1 MKFRAA
7 AITSLTI
14 GIVLAT
20 PTVADVSTSTLFAP
34 TVRGAQSNES
44 VYFVMTDRF
53 ENGDSSNDFG
63 GATDGRYA
71 SGYVPD
77 EIGWWHGGDF
87 KGITKR
93 INYIKDMGFT
103 SIWITPPVK
112 QVIFQGSSAS
122 YHGYWGLDFL
132 TVDPH
137 LGTEAD
143 FKEMVKAAHTAGL
156 KVIVDVVANHTA
168 DVIYNPNYASEY
180 LESYA
185 FPYKSAL
192 GKVFDAKKLAG
203 KTTFPK
209 LSAAKS
215 FPYAPQVASINSKIK
230 NPAWLND
237 LTNYHNR
244 GHSDFSGES
253 ITDGDFFGLDD
264 LFTEKPE
271 VVKGWT
277 DVWSYWI
284 KNFDIDGLRIDTFK
298 HINPE
303 FWQAVIPKVLTV
315 AKQQGKNDF
324 PIYGEAADSDAYTLS
339 SYVRTKQTPS
349 VLDFAFQKNITNF
362 ARFGGSTQQ
371 IVTLFNADDLYTTPT
386 TNAYQLAT
394 FISNHDSG
402 RIGMQLRKSVAVDQ
416 PGQLLDRA
424 KLSNA
429 LLFLLRGGPVL
440 YYGDEVGMTGTTG
453 DKESRQDMF
462 PTLVTDWKKEQRIGS
477 AAIGD
482 KSSFDQPHELRTQIT
497 KLQQLIKENPGLR
510 NGVQQT
516 RHAQQGLFA
525 VTRYA
530 ANQEYIVVYN
540 GADEIK
546 SVTVQTSTK
555 NSTWRILDGECQ
567 INSELLISLS
577 ARSYCLLK
585 ADNKYS
591 STDTPKVQLKAISET
606 AITGDLLQLAAHV
619 PGDDYVEVAF
629 SLRLPGGAWKLIG
642 TSDHRTF
649 ADNATEGALHRVFID
664 PLSYKVGSKIEVIA
678 VAIGSSGK
686 SAQSKIVKHTIK
698 R

>member
-1 MKFRAA
+1 MKFSTAGV
-7 AITSLTI
+7 TSLVVGLI
-14 GIVLAT
+14 LAT
-20 PTVADVSTSTLFAP
+20 PTVADTSTSVLFAP

-63 GATDGRYA
+63 GSTEGRYA

-93 INYIKDMGFT
+93 INYIRDMGFT

-137 LGTEAD
+137 LGTEED
-143 FKEMVKAAHTAGL
+143 FKEMVKAAHNAGL

-168 DVIYNPNYASEY
+168 DVIYYPNYASEY

-185 FPYKSAL
+185 FPYKSSL
-192 GKVFDAKKLAG
+192 GKVFDSKKLAG
-203 KTTFPK
+203 KTAFPK
-209 LSAAKS
+209 LSVSKS
-215 FPYAPQVASINSKIK
+215 FPYTPQVASINSKIK

-244 GHSDFSGES
+244 GSNDFSGES
-253 ITDGDFFGLDD
+253 TTDGDFFGLDD
-264 LFTEKPE
+264 IFTEKPE

-303 FWQAVIPKVLTV
+303 FWQAVIPKVLSV
-315 AKQQGKNDF
+315 AKQQGKSDF
-324 PIYGEAADSDAYTLS
+324 PIFGEVADSDALALS

-349 VLDFAFQKNITNF
+349 VLDFAFQKSITNF

-371 IVTLFNADDLYTTPT
+371 IVALFNADDLYTTPT

-402 RIGMQLRKSVAVDQ
+402 RIGMQLSKAVAVDQ
-416 PGQLLDRA
+416 PGQLLDRS

-429 LLFLLRGGPVL
+429 LLLLLRGGPVL
-440 YYGDEVGMTGTTG
+440 YYGDEVGMTGATG

-462 PTLVTDWKKEQRIGS
+462 PTLVSDWKKELRIGS
-477 AAIGD
+477 APIGD
-482 KSSFDQPHELRTQIT
+482 RSSFDQPHELRTQVT
-497 KLQQLIKENPGLR
+497 KLQQIIKENPGLR

-516 RHAQQGLFA
+516 RYAQQGLFA

-530 ANQEYIVVYN
+530 KNQEYIVAYN
-540 GADEIK
+540 GTDEIK
-546 SVTVQTSTK
+546 SMTVQTSTK
-555 NSTWRILDGECQ
+555 NSTWKILDGECQ

-577 ARSYCLLK
+577 ARGYCLIK
-585 ADNKYS
+585 ADNEYS
-591 STDTPKVQLKAISET
+591 NTEAPKVQLKAISET
-606 AITGDLLQLAAHV
+606 AITGDLLQLAARV

-629 SLRLPGGAWKLIG
+629 SVRVPGGVWKLIG

-649 ADNATEGALHRVFID
+649 TDSGTEGGLHRVFID
-664 PLSYKVGSKIEVIA
+664 SQLYKSGSKIEIIA
-678 VAIGSSGK
+678 IAKGASGK
-686 SAQSKIVKHTIK
+686 FSQSKILKHII
-698 R
+698 RR

>member
-1 MKFRAA
+1 
-7 AITSLTI
+7 
-14 GIVLAT
+14 
-20 PTVADVSTSTLFAP
+20 
-34 TVRGAQSNES
+34 
-44 VYFVMTDRF
+44 
-53 ENGDSSNDFG
+53 
-63 GATDGRYA
+63 
-71 SGYVPD
+71 
-77 EIGWWHGGDF
+77 
-87 KGITKR
+87 
-93 INYIKDMGFT
+93 MGFT

-143 FKEMVKAAHTAGL
+143 FKDMVKAAHNAGL

-168 DVIYNPNYASEY
+168 DVIYYPNYASEY

-185 FPYKSAL
+185 FPYKSSL
-192 GKVFDAKKLAG
+192 GKVFDSKKLAG
-203 KTTFPK
+203 KTAFPK
-209 LSAAKS
+209 LSVSKS
-215 FPYAPQVASINSKIK
+215 FPYTPQVASINSKIK

-244 GHSDFSGES
+244 GGNDFTGES
-253 ITDGDFFGLDD
+253 VTDGDFFGLDD
-264 LFTEKPE
+264 IFTEKPE

-298 HINPE
+298 HVNPE
-303 FWQAVIPKVLTV
+303 FWQAVIPKVLSV
-315 AKQQGKNDF
+315 AKKQGKSNF
-324 PIYGEAADSDAYTLS
+324 PIFGEVADSDALALS
-339 SYVRTKQTPS
+339 SYVRSKQTPS

-371 IVTLFNADDLYTTPT
+371 LVALFNADDLYITPT

-402 RIGMQLRKSVAVDQ
+402 RIGMQLSKAVAVDQ

-429 LLFLLRGGPVL
+429 LLLLLRGGPVL
-440 YYGDEVGMTGTTG
+440 YYGDEVGMTGATG

-462 PTLVTDWKKEQRIGS
+462 PTLVSDWKKELRIGS
-477 AAIGD
+477 APIGD
-482 KSSFDQPHELRTQIT
+482 RSSFDQPHELRTQIT
-497 KLQQLIKENPGLR
+497 RLQEIVKENPGLR

-516 RHAQQGLFA
+516 RYAQQGLFA

-530 ANQEYIVVYN
+530 ANQEYIVAYN
-540 GADEIK
+540 GTDEIK
-546 SVTVQTSTK
+546 SMTVQTSTK
-555 NSTWRILDGECQ
+555 NSTWKILDGECQ
-567 INSELLISLS
+567 INSDLLISLS
-577 ARSYCLLK
+577 ARDYCLIK
-585 ADNKYS
+585 ADKKYS
-591 STDTPKVQLKAISET
+591 STDAPKVQLKAISET

-629 SLRLPGGAWKLIG
+629 SVRLRGGAWKLVG
-642 TSDHRTF
+642 TSDRRTF
-649 ADNATEGALHRVFID
+649 KDSGTESGLHRVFID
-664 PLSYKVGSKIEVIA
+664 SQLYKSGSKIEVIA
-678 VAIGSSGK
+678 VAKGASGK
-686 SAQSKIVKHTIK
+686 ITQSKIVKHTIK

>member
-1 MKFRAA
+1 M
-7 AITSLTI
+7 AII
-14 GIVLAT
+14 LAT
-20 PTVADVSTSTLFAP
+20 STVADVSTSALFAP

-63 GATDGRYA
+63 GTTEGRYA

-93 INYIKDMGFT
+93 INYIRDMGFT

-143 FKEMVKAAHTAGL
+143 FKDMVKAAHNAGV

-168 DVIYNPNYASEY
+168 DVIYYPNYASEY

-185 FPYKSAL
+185 FPYKSSL
-192 GKVFDAKKLAG
+192 GKVFDSKKLAG

-209 LSAAKS
+209 LSVSKS
-215 FPYAPQVASINSKIK
+215 FPYTPQVASINSKIK

-244 GHSDFSGES
+244 GGNDFTGES

-264 LFTEKPE
+264 IFTEKPE

-298 HINPE
+298 HVNPE
-303 FWQAVIPKVLTV
+303 FWQAVIPKVLSV
-315 AKQQGKNDF
+315 AKQQGKSDF
-324 PIYGEAADSDAYTLS
+324 PIFGEVADSDALALS
-339 SYVRTKQTPS
+339 SYVRSKQTPS

-371 IVTLFNADDLYTTPT
+371 LVALFNADDLYTTPT

-402 RIGMQLRKSVAVDQ
+402 RIGMQLSKAVAVDQ

-429 LLFLLRGGPVL
+429 LLLLLRGGPVL
-440 YYGDEVGMTGTTG
+440 YYGDEVGMTGATG

-462 PTLVTDWKKEQRIGS
+462 PTLVSDWKKELRIGS
-477 AAIGD
+477 GPIGD
-482 KSSFDQPHELRTQIT
+482 RSSFDQPHELRTQIT
-497 KLQQLIKENPGLR
+497 KLQQIIKENPGLR

-516 RHAQQGLFA
+516 RYAQQGLFA

-530 ANQEYIVVYN
+530 ANQEYIVAYN
-540 GADEIK
+540 GTDEIK
-546 SVTVQTSTK
+546 SMTVQTSTK
-555 NSTWRILDGECQ
+555 NSTWKILDGECQ
-567 INSELLISLS
+567 INSDLLISLS
-577 ARSYCLLK
+577 ARDYCLIK
-585 ADNKYS
+585 ADKKYS
-591 STDTPKVQLKAISET
+591 STDAPKVQLKAISET

-629 SLRLPGGAWKLIG
+629 SVRLNGGAWKLVG
-642 TSDHRTF
+642 TSDRRTF
-649 ADNATEGALHRVFID
+649 KDSGTESGLHRVFID
-664 PLSYKVGSKIEVIA
+664 SQLYKSGSKIEVIA
-678 VAIGSSGK
+678 VAKGASGK
-686 SAQSKIVKHTIK
+686 ITQSKILKHTIK

>member
-7 AITSLTI
+7 GITSLAI
-14 GIVLAT
+14 SIVLAT
-20 PTVADVSTSTLFAP
+20 PTVADISTSTLFAP

-53 ENGDSSNDFG
+53 ENGSSANNFG
-63 GATDGRYA
+63 GATEGRYA

-87 KGITKR
+87 KGITQR

-143 FKEMVKAAHTAGL
+143 FKEMVSAAHSAGL
-156 KVIVDVVANHTA
+156 KVIIDVVANHTA
-168 DVIYNPNYASEY
+168 DVINYPNYASEY
-180 LESYA
+180 LESSV

-203 KTTFPK
+203 KDTFPK
-209 LSAAKS
+209 LSVAKS
-215 FPYAPQVASINSKIK
+215 FPYTPQVASINAKLK
-230 NPAWLND
+230 NPSWLND

-244 GHSDFSGES
+244 GNNDFTGES

-284 KNFDIDGLRIDTFK
+284 KNFNIDGLRIDTFK

-303 FWQAVIPKVLTV
+303 FWQAVIPKVLSV
-315 AKQQGKNDF
+315 AKQQGKSDF
-324 PIYGEAADSDAYTLS
+324 PIFGEVADADALALS

-371 IVTLFNADDLYTTPT
+371 IVTFFNADDLYTTPT
-386 TNAYQLAT
+386 TNAYSLAT
-394 FISNHDSG
+394 FLSNHDMG
-402 RIGMQLRKSVAVDQ
+402 RIGMQLRKAVAQDQ
-416 PGQLLDRA
+416 PEQLLDRA

-429 LLFLLRGGPVL
+429 LLLLLRGGPVL
-440 YYGDEVGMTGTTG
+440 YYGDEVGMTGATG

-462 PTLVTDWKKEQRIGS
+462 PTLVADWKKEQRIGS
-477 AAIGD
+477 APIGD
-482 KSSFDQPHELRTQIT
+482 KSSFDQPNALRTQIT
-497 KLQQLIKENPGLR
+497 KLQQLIKENPALR
-510 NGVQQT
+510 NGTQQT
-516 RHAQQGLFA
+516 RFAGQGLF
-525 VTRYA
+525 VVSRYA
-530 ANQEYIVVYN
+530 ANQEYLVVFN
-540 GADEIK
+540 GTDEIK
-546 SVTVQTSTK
+546 STTIQATTK
-555 NSTWRILDGECQ
+555 NSTWKVLDGEC
-567 INSELLISLS
+567 EVKAKLLVSIS

-585 ADNKYS
+585 ADSKYS
-591 STDTPKVQLKAISET
+591 STETPTIQLKAISET
-606 AITGDLLQLAAHV
+606 PVTGDLLQLAAAV
-619 PGDDYVEVAF
+619 PSDDYVEVAF
-629 SLRLPGGAWKLIG
+629 SVRTIGGAWKPVG

-649 ADNATEGALHRVFID
+649 TDSGTKGALHRVFID
-664 PLSYKVGSKIEVIA
+664 PQLYKVGSKIEVIA
-678 VAIGSSGK
+678 VAKGSGGK
-686 SAQSKIVKHTIK
+686 FVQSKIVQYTIK

>member
-7 AITSLTI
+7 GITSLAI
-14 GIVLAT
+14 GIALAT
-20 PTVADVSTSTLFAP
+20 PTVADISTSAPFAP

-87 KGITKR
+87 KGITQR
-93 INYIKDMGFT
+93 INYIRDMGFT

-137 LGTEAD
+137 LGTESD
-143 FKEMVKAAHTAGL
+143 FKEMVKAAHDAGL

-185 FPYKSAL
+185 FPYKNAL

-203 KTTFPK
+203 KTAFPE
-209 LSAAKS
+209 LSVSKS
-215 FPYAPQVASINSKIK
+215 FPYKPQVASINSKIK

-244 GHSDFSGES
+244 GNNDFTGES

-303 FWQAVIPKVLTV
+303 FWQSVIPKVLSV
-315 AKQQGKNDF
+315 AKQQGKSDF
-324 PIYGEAADSDAYTLS
+324 PIFGEAADSDAYTLS

-402 RIGMQLRKSVAVDQ
+402 RIGMQLRKAVAVDQ

-440 YYGDEVGMTGTTG
+440 YYGDEVGMTGVTG

-462 PTLVTDWKKEQRIGS
+462 PTLVSDWKKEQRIGS
-477 AAIGD
+477 APIGD
-482 KSSFDQPHELRTQIT
+482 KSSFDQPHELRAQIS

-516 RHAQQGLFA
+516 RYAQQGLFA

-530 ANQEYIVVYN
+530 SNQEYIVVYN
-540 GADEIK
+540 GTDEVR

-555 NSTWRILDGECQ
+555 NSTWGILDGECQ
-567 INSELLISLS
+567 VNSDLLISLS
-577 ARSYCLLK
+577 ARSYCLMK
-585 ADNKYS
+585 ADNRYS
-591 STDTPKVQLKAISET
+591 SIDTPKVQLRAISET
-606 AITGDLLQLAAHV
+606 AITGELLQLAAKV
-619 PGDDYVEVAF
+619 LGDDYVEVAF
-629 SLRLPGGAWKLIG
+629 SVRLPGGAWKLIG

-649 ADNATEGALHRVFID
+649 ADSGTEGALHRVFID
-664 PLSYKVGSKIEVIA
+664 PLTYKVGSKIEVIA
-678 VAIGSSGK
+678 VAKGSSGK
-686 SAQSKIVKHTIK
+686 IAQSKIVKHTIK

>member
-1 MKFRAA
+1 MKFRSAG
-7 AITSLTI
+7 ITSLVLAL
-14 GIVLAT
+14 VLAT
-20 PTVADVSTSTLFAP
+20 PTVADVSTSALFAP
-34 TVRGAQSNES
+34 AVRGAQSNES

-63 GATDGRYA
+63 GSTEGRYE

-87 KGITKR
+87 EGITKR
-93 INYIKDMGFT
+93 INYIRDMGFT

-112 QVIFQGSSAS
+112 QVVFQGSSAS

-137 LGTEAD
+137 LGTEED
-143 FKEMVKAAHTAGL
+143 FKEMVKAAHNAGL

-168 DVIYNPNYASEY
+168 DVIYYPNYASEY

-185 FPYKSAL
+185 FPYKSSL
-192 GKVFDAKKLAG
+192 GKVFDSKKLAG

-209 LSAAKS
+209 LSVTKS
-215 FPYAPQVASINSKIK
+215 FPYTPQVASINSKIK

-244 GHSDFSGES
+244 GGNDFTGES

-264 LFTEKPE
+264 IFTEKPE

-298 HINPE
+298 HVNPE
-303 FWQAVIPKVLTV
+303 FWQAVIPKVLSV
-315 AKQQGKNDF
+315 AKQQGKTDF
-324 PIYGEAADSDAYTLS
+324 PIFGEVADSDALALS

-349 VLDFAFQKNITNF
+349 VLDFAFQRNITNF
-362 ARFGGSTQQ
+362 ARFGGSTQP
-371 IVTLFNADDLYTTPT
+371 IVALFNADDLYTTPT

-402 RIGMQLRKSVAVDQ
+402 RIGMQLSKAVAVDQ

-429 LLFLLRGGPVL
+429 LLLLLRGGPVL
-440 YYGDEVGMTGTTG
+440 YYGDEVGMTGAAG

-462 PTLVTDWKKEQRIGS
+462 PTLVSDWKKELRIGS
-477 AAIGD
+477 APIGD
-482 KSSFDQPHELRTQIT
+482 RSSFDLPHELRTQVT
-497 KLQQLIKENPGLR
+497 KIQQIIKENPGLR

-516 RHAQQGLFA
+516 RYAQQGLFA

-530 ANQEYIVVYN
+530 ANQEYIVAYN
-540 GADEIK
+540 GTDEIK
-546 SVTVQTSTK
+546 SMTVQTSTK
-555 NSTWRILDGECQ
+555 NSIWKILDGECQ
-567 INSELLISLS
+567 VNSDLLITIS
-577 ARSYCLLK
+577 ARGYCLIK

-591 STDTPKVQLKAISET
+591 NTEAPKVQLKAISET
-606 AITGDLLQLAAHV
+606 SITGDLLQLAANV

-629 SLRLPGGAWKLIG
+629 SVRQLGGAWKFVG
-642 TSDHRTF
+642 TSDRRTF
-649 ADNATEGALHRVFID
+649 KDSGTEGGLHRVFID
-664 PLSYKVGSKIEVIA
+664 SQLYKSGSKIEIIA
-678 VAIGSSGK
+678 IAKGSSGK
-686 SAQSKIVKHTIK
+686 FSQSKIVKHII
-698 R
+698 RR

>member
-1 MKFRAA
+1 MKFRSAG
-7 AITSLTI
+7 ITSLVLAL
-14 GIVLAT
+14 VLAT
-20 PTVADVSTSTLFAP
+20 PTVADVSTSALFAP
-34 TVRGAQSNES
+34 AVRGAQSNES

-63 GATDGRYA
+63 GATEGRYA

-93 INYIKDMGFT
+93 INYIRNMGFT

-143 FKEMVKAAHTAGL
+143 FKDMVKAAHNAGL

-168 DVIYNPNYASEY
+168 DVIYYPNYASEY

-185 FPYKSAL
+185 FPYKSSL
-192 GKVFDAKKLAG
+192 GKVFDSKKLAG
-203 KTTFPK
+203 KTAFPK
-209 LSAAKS
+209 LSVSKS
-215 FPYAPQVASINSKIK
+215 FPYTPQVASINSKIK

-244 GHSDFSGES
+244 GGNDFTGES
-253 ITDGDFFGLDD
+253 VTDGDFFGLDD
-264 LFTEKPE
+264 IFTEKPE

-298 HINPE
+298 HVNPE
-303 FWQAVIPKVLTV
+303 FWQAVIPKVLSV
-315 AKQQGKNDF
+315 AKKQGKSNF
-324 PIYGEAADSDAYTLS
+324 PIFGEVADSDALALS
-339 SYVRTKQTPS
+339 SYVRSKQTPS

-371 IVTLFNADDLYTTPT
+371 LVALFNADDLYITPT

-402 RIGMQLRKSVAVDQ
+402 RIGMQLSKAVAVDQ

-429 LLFLLRGGPVL
+429 LLLLLRGGPVL
-440 YYGDEVGMTGTTG
+440 YYGDEVGMTGATG

-462 PTLVTDWKKEQRIGS
+462 PTLVSDWKKELRIGS
-477 AAIGD
+477 APIGD
-482 KSSFDQPHELRTQIT
+482 RSSFDQPHELRTQIT
-497 KLQQLIKENPGLR
+497 RLQEIVKENPGLR

-516 RHAQQGLFA
+516 RYAQQGLFA

-530 ANQEYIVVYN
+530 ANQEYIVAYN
-540 GADEIK
+540 GTDEIK
-546 SVTVQTSTK
+546 SMTVQTSTK
-555 NSTWRILDGECQ
+555 NSTWKILDGECQ
-567 INSELLISLS
+567 INSDLLISLS
-577 ARSYCLLK
+577 ARDYCLIK
-585 ADNKYS
+585 ADKKYS
-591 STDTPKVQLKAISET
+591 STDAPKVQLKAISET

-629 SLRLPGGAWKLIG
+629 SVRLRGGAWKLVG
-642 TSDHRTF
+642 TSDRRTF
-649 ADNATEGALHRVFID
+649 KDSGTESGLHRVFID
-664 PLSYKVGSKIEVIA
+664 SQLYKSGSKIEVIA
-678 VAIGSSGK
+678 VAKGASGK
-686 SAQSKIVKHTIK
+686 ITQSKIVKHTIK

>member
-7 AITSLTI
+7 GITSLVM
-14 GIVLAT
+14 GIILAT
-20 PTVADVSTSTLFAP
+20 PTVANVSTSALFAP
-34 TVRGAQSNES
+34 TVRGAQSDES

-63 GATDGRYA
+63 GATEGRYA

-122 YHGYWGLDFL
+122 NHGYGGLDFL

-143 FKEMVKAAHTAGL
+143 FKEMVKAAHNAGL

-168 DVIYNPNYASEY
+168 DVIYYPNYASEY

-185 FPYKSAL
+185 FPYKSSL
-192 GKVFDAKKLAG
+192 GKVFDSKKLAG
-203 KTTFPK
+203 KTSFPK
-209 LSAAKS
+209 LSASKS
-215 FPYAPQVASINSKIK
+215 FPYTPQVASINSKIK

-244 GHSDFSGES
+244 GSNDFTGES

-264 LFTEKPE
+264 IFTEKPE

-298 HINPE
+298 HVNPE
-303 FWQAVIPKVLTV
+303 FWQAVIPKVLSV
-315 AKQQGKNDF
+315 AKQQGKSDF
-324 PIYGEAADSDAYTLS
+324 PIFGEVADSDALALS

-371 IVTLFNADDLYTTPT
+371 IVALFNADDLYTTPT

-402 RIGMQLRKSVAVDQ
+402 RIGMQLSKAVAVDQ

-429 LLFLLRGGPVL
+429 LLLLLRGGPVL
-440 YYGDEVGMTGTTG
+440 YYGDEVGMIGATG

-462 PTLVTDWKKEQRIGS
+462 PTLVADWKKERRIGS
-477 AAIGD
+477 APIGD
-482 KSSFDQPHELRTQIT
+482 RSSFDQPHELRTQIT
-497 KLQQLIKENPGLR
+497 KLQQIIKENPGLR

-516 RHAQQGLFA
+516 RYAQQGLFA

-530 ANQEYIVVYN
+530 ANQEYIVAYN
-540 GADEIK
+540 GTDEIK
-546 SVTVQTSTK
+546 SMTVQTSTK
-555 NSTWRILDGECQ
+555 NSTWKILDGECKV
-567 INSELLISLS
+567 NSELLISLS
-577 ARSYCLLK
+577 ARSYCLIK

-591 STDTPKVQLKAISET
+591 SADAPKIQLKAISET
-606 AITGDLLQLAAHV
+606 AITGDLLQLAARV

-629 SLRLPGGAWKLIG
+629 SVRLHGGAWKLVG
-642 TSDHRTF
+642 TSDRRTF
-649 ADNATEGALHRVFID
+649 KDSGTEGGLHRVFID
-664 PLSYKVGSKIEVIA
+664 SQLYKSGSKIEVIA
-678 VAIGSSGK
+678 IAKGASGK
-686 SAQSKIVKHTIK
+686 IAQSKIVKHTIK